1 MKLTPSVLMT
11 LASADVYMHMPRGS
25 NNRLNEK
32 STGRANGNR
41 LFDSQNNNN
50 GGYNVADAGA
60 EEATSMSEQH
70 AEIYIESGQAGKSHL
85 NIEWFNQHGCGK
97 RDGDDANAID
107 CHVVI
112 QYKCGDEL
120 RNGMSTKTP
129 QFTRS
134 DPENNSMAATLERK
148 KGDIEVNTGT
158 ENEERGE
165 HETWENYDSC
175 HTRNRN
181 EGLFLADQ
189 QLRGYGSIYTRQNPN
204 GQQRGYECPE
214 ERDYF
219 PYWHPTE
226 WTDVAVLTSNTESCD
241 YYRSESSNRQGKGE
255 CVELNANGGRL
266 NHASSANNA
275 DDCAAIQSSFTNG
288 EHAEWI
294 DFYDY
299 MEIVKEI
306 ETEEY
311 CDRAANTAQYKD
323 QTLIWAYPRQI
334 GDERY
339 GAPERACLVLHP
351 DIDCQ
356 LAPWSRANHL
366 GNSDTNDD
374 FATYRWELPNHFEE
388 EQECI
393 LRMR

>member
-1 MKLTPSVLMT
+1 MT

-134 DPENNSMAATLERK
+134 DPENNSMAAALERK
-148 KGDIEVNTGT
+148 KGDIDVNTGT
-158 ENEERGE
+158 ENEERGK
-165 HETWENYDSC
+165 HET
-175 HTRNRN
+175 
-181 EGLFLADQ
+181 
-189 QLRGYGSIYTRQNPN
+189 
-204 GQQRGYECPE
+204 
-214 ERDYF
+214 
-219 PYWHPTE
+219 
-226 WTDVAVLTSNTESCD
+226 
-241 YYRSESSNRQGKGE
+241 
-255 CVELNANGGRL
+255 
-266 NHASSANNA
+266 
-275 DDCAAIQSSFTNG
+275 
-288 EHAEWI
+288 
-294 DFYDY
+294 
-299 MEIVKEI
+299 
-306 ETEEY
+306 
-311 CDRAANTAQYKD
+311 
-323 QTLIWAYPRQI
+323 
-334 GDERY
+334 
-339 GAPERACLVLHP
+339 
-351 DIDCQ
+351 
-356 LAPWSRANHL
+356 
-366 GNSDTNDD
+366 
-374 FATYRWELPNHFEE
+374 
-388 EQECI
+388 
-393 LRMR
+393 